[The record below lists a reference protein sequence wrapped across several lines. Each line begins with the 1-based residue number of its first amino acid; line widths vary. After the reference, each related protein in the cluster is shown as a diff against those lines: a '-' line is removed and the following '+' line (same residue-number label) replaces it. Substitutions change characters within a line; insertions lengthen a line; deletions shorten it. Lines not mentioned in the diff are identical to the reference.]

1 MYLLVVFIPLFSFLI
16 LSLFGRFL
24 GSKESIIFS
33 VGSLVLNIFI
43 TFFLFYEI
51 IFCNSSCIIP
61 LFNWI
66 FIDNLHLTWEFRFDS
81 LTAAMLLIINFVSGL
96 VHIYA
101 ASYMSEDPHHSRFM
115 SYLSLFTFF
124 MIMLVTSGNF
134 AQLFLGWEGVGLA
147 SYLLINFWYTRMQAN
162 KSGLKAIIVNRF
174 GDFGLMIAMAAIFE
188 TFHSLNFSVIFSLV
202 PFYQYETYNILFFS
216 INKITFICFFL
227 MVGAVGKSAQI
238 GLHIWLPDAMEGPTP
253 VSALIHAAT
262 MVTAGVFLLLRC
274 SFLLEYSQTILVSI
288 TIIGAL
294 TAFFAATTGLL
305 QNDLK
310 RVIAYSTC
318 SQLGYM
324 VFACGLSNYYAGMF
338 HLVNHAFFKALLFLS
353 AGAVIHAL
361 NDEQDMRK
369 MGGLFKILP
378 FTYVMI
384 LIGSLALMGFPF
396 LTGFYSKDVILELAA
411 SKFNFSSGFAYW
423 LGVFSAFFTAFY
435 SFRLINLTFLKKTNS
450 YKSSIENAHDAPI
463 LMALPLYLLAFFS
476 IFFGYIFKD
485 LFIGLGTRMW
495 GNSIYINSL
504 NFNMIEAEFLPVSIK
519 LIPLFF
525 SFFGAILSLFLY
537 LICYNVLCKLQKI
550 PVLNKLFVF
559 LNKRWYFDIIYT
571 KFITQ
576 PVLNFGYK
584 ISFKLIDRGFIELL
598 GPLGLTRFFSNLS
611 FYVNSIQS
619 GYIFEYAAFIV
630 IGVILFLGLLFNF
643 IPFISIAE
651 ADLNILFIFS
661 LILSQILI

>member
-1 MYLLVVFIPLFSFLI
+1 
-16 LSLFGRFL
+16 
-24 GSKESIIFS
+24 
-33 VGSLVLNIFI
+33 
-43 TFFLFYEI
+43 
-51 IFCNSSCIIP
+51 
-61 LFNWI
+61 
-66 FIDNLHLTWEFRFDS
+66 
-81 LTAAMLLIINFVSGL
+81 
-96 VHIYA
+96 
-101 ASYMSEDPHHSRFM
+101 
-115 SYLSLFTFF
+115 
-124 MIMLVTSGNF
+124 
-134 AQLFLGWEGVGLA
+134 
-147 SYLLINFWYTRMQAN
+147 
-162 KSGLKAIIVNRF
+162 
-174 GDFGLMIAMAAIFE
+174 
-188 TFHSLNFSVIFSLV
+188 
-202 PFYQYETYNILFFS
+202 
-216 INKITFICFFL
+216 
-227 MVGAVGKSAQI
+227 
-238 GLHIWLPDAMEGPTP
+238 
-253 VSALIHAAT
+253 
-262 MVTAGVFLLLRC
+262 
-274 SFLLEYSQTILVSI
+274 
-288 TIIGAL
+288 
-294 TAFFAATTGLL
+294 
-305 QNDLK
+305 
-310 RVIAYSTC
+310 
-318 SQLGYM
+318 
-324 VFACGLSNYYAGMF
+324 MF

-423 LGVFSAFFTAFY
+423 LGVFFAFFTAFY